1 MIMAKNFEFDKPM
14 KDGLDLFKE
23 NMGLLIGASLVASLL
38 SVFTLLIIS
47 GPMTVGILLVVRQ
60 CLKDKQNKPQIGD
73 LFKGFSSFLNSF
85 LFTLIFVVL
94 SLILGMIP
102 VIGQLI
108 SFFLCAFYWW
118 GMMFIAFENLS
129 VGAAIN
135 KLIEE
140 TKGGDFFLHLLFAF
154 VANLIAGAGILA
166 CCVGILFT
174 VPLSYCMMVCCYEST
189 FGKDAKPTAATL
201 DPSVFLK

>member
-73 LFKGFSSFLNSF
+73 LFKGFSSFFKLLSVYPDLCRSF
-85 LFTLIFVVL
+85 LNPGNDSCYRAINQLL
-94 SLILGMIP
+94 SLRL
-102 VIGQLI
+102 L
-108 SFFLCAFYWW
+108 L
-118 GMMFIAFENLS
+118 
-129 VGAAIN
+129 VGH
-135 KLIEE
+135 
-140 TKGGDFFLHLLFAF
+140 DVYRF
-154 VANLIAGAGILA
+154 
-166 CCVGILFT
+166 
-174 VPLSYCMMVCCYEST
+174 
-189 FGKDAKPTAATL
+189 
-201 DPSVFLK
+201 

>member
-1 MIMAKNFEFDKPM
+1 MARSFEFDQPM
-14 KDGLDLFKE
+14 KDGFNLFKD

-38 SVFTLLIIS
+38 SIFTLLIIS

-60 CLKDKQNKPQIGD
+60 CLKTGQPKPEIGD
-73 LFKGFSSFLNSF
+73 LFKGFSSFLDSF

-94 SLILGMIP
+94 SVLLGMIP
-102 VIGQLI
+102 FIGQLI

-129 VGAAIN
+129 LGAAIN

-140 TKGGDFFLHLLFAF
+140 TKGGDFFLPLLFAF
-154 VANLIAGAGILA
+154 VANLIASAGILA

-174 VPLSYCMMVCCYEST
+174 IPLGYCMMVCCYEST
-189 FGKDAKPTAATL
+189 FGNSAKNPTAEL
-201 DPSVFLK
+201 DPSIFLK